1 MSIKDETLL
10 LLAKKILPHFDS
22 KNYVDWALCI
32 IENGTECENLYIL
45 AGLDNEEREI
55 REKYFAKVIKEL
67 NIDINLSDF
76 LLLENY
82 AKFVAEN
89 VISGKLSQSK
99 GLIEMNKIVVK
110 SDYDI
115 KYFDFFQL
123 DEDLDYLKYSE
134 STISNYELSKD
145 NKEEFILEE
154 FRLFLE
160 IEKLKVREE
169 IREYSI
175 CAKCNH
181 IGKPKLKTE
190 YQLKSP
196 IKYKIWKC
204 EKCNSK
210 EIEHFNSQSGKRKI
224 INKIK
229 NIC

>member
-1 MSIKDETLL
+1 MNKQEKIFKFVKSINFELKINISPNIINILKVRLL
-10 LLAKKILPHFDS
+10 
-22 KNYVDWALCI
+22 Y
-32 IENGTECENLYIL
+32 YY
-45 AGLDNEEREI
+45 
-55 REKYFAKVIKEL
+55 YFKS

-76 LLLENY
+76 LLLQNY

-175 CAKCNH
+175 CTKCNH